1 MRQLTLTL
9 RMSAA
14 QVVETAV
21 TVNNGPIQG
30 YIHPDDHIIP
40 QRAKKVMSDSPW
52 LMDFVINLPYGQVKF
67 FPGIF
72 KLQKKCY
79 KSC

>member
-1 MRQLTLTL
+1 MT
-9 RMSAA
+9 AA
-14 QVVETAV
+14 QVVETSI
-21 TVNNGPIQG
+21 TVNNSPIQD

-67 FPGIF
+67 FSGDIQITEEVLSVLLVQMF
-72 KLQKKCY
+72 
-79 KSC
+79 SD